1 MQLPSGAGVWPAFW
15 LAGVNG
21 ISKTRTTNSAEI
33 DILEA
38 YGVDMPSPHNP
49 CLTTPIGGC
58 APARPALD
66 VSTLFLLFH
75 AIKLRSV
82 LSAY

>member
-15 LAGVNG
+15 LDGVNG

-38 YGVDMPSPHNP
+38 FGVDMTKAHEKRTFGPRTTRR
-49 CLTTPIGGC
+49 CLQL
-58 APARPALD
+58 A
-66 VSTLFLLFH
+66 VSQR
-75 AIKLRSV
+75 KLE
-82 LSAY
+82 